1 MKIKFVKS
9 PVGAFKLGHFENDIV
24 EIEDKLAADIIEAGF
39 GIEETKETFE
49 EISEEPIEV
58 KPKKKK

>member
-9 PVGAFKLGHFENDIV
+9 PVGAFGLGHFENDVV
-24 EIEDKLAADIIEAGF
+24 EIENKLAADIIEAGF
-39 GIEETKETFE
+39 GIEVIE
-49 EISEEPIEV
+49 ESLEEVSEEV